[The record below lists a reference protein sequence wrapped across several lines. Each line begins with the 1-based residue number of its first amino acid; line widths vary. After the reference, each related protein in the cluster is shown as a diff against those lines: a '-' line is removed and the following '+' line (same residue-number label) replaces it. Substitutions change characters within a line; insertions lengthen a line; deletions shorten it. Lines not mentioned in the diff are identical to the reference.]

1 MRRPALLG
9 RGRRVLAALLAVLA
23 IVQAGVAALFAQAV
37 NALLMPAQSS
47 VQLLISVTALIVAG
61 GAAVLAER
69 YVAER
74 FAQSFVADCRTALFD
89 AVIRNAGDGGEAR
102 WLTSLVGDLTAIRN
116 CAARGT
122 VRLWT
127 SAIVIGVT
135 STWFVIAVPEHR
147 LALIP
152 IAGALVLLV
161 LCMVPLTRLIAN
173 QRRERGQLNRFLIR
187 RVRIA
192 LSGQPVVHGHG
203 RRKLATLSAGLRQR
217 IEVRSAMVGVM
228 EAIAV
233 IAGTLAAVLLAG
245 QAGNGASTAGIVGS
259 LSIIGFLAT
268 RELELARALHAQAGG
283 AIALRRLEN
292 LLGRQPRNIA
302 PGEC

>member
-1 MRRPALLG
+1 MKRPALLG
-9 RGRRVLAALLAVLA
+9 KGRRKLAALLAVLA
-23 IVQAGVAALFAQAV
+23 IVQAGLAALFAQAV
-37 NALLMPAQSS
+37 NALLMPTHSP
-47 VQLLISVTALIVAG
+47 VQLQISVATLVVAG

-74 FAQSFVADCRTALFD
+74 FAQSFVVDCRAALFE
-89 AVIRNAGDGGEAR
+89 AVIHNAGEGGEAR

-135 STWFVIAVPEHR
+135 STWFAIAVPEHR

-152 IAGALVLLV
+152 ITGALVLLA
-161 LCMVPLTRLIAN
+161 LCMVPLTRLIAD
-173 QRRERGQLNRFLIR
+173 QRSERGQLNRFLIR

-192 LSGQPVVHGHG
+192 LSGQPVVNGHG
-203 RRKLATLSAGLRQR
+203 RRKLAMLSAGLRRR
-217 IEVRSAMVGVM
+217 IEVRSGMFGAM

-259 LSIIGFLAT
+259 LSIIGFVAT

-292 LLGRQPRNIA
+292 LLGRQPRNA
-302 PGEC
+302 AAGDC